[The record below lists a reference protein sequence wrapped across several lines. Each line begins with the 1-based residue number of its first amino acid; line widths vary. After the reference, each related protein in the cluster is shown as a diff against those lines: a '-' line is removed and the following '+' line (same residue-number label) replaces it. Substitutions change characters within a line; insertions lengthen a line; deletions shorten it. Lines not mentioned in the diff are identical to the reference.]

1 MPQLNNK
8 IASLMVKV
16 SDIQNNPSFDVQAS
30 EDPVV
35 TGTSPFVCTGFAA
48 DADLL
53 QEILTEVMAKFPG
66 QLMSLCIDGNTIKRK
81 VNCAEGAKSEAEAGK
96 PKAGATKPGTRASKP
111 KP

>member
-1 MPQLNNK
+1 VPQLNSK
-8 IASLMVKV
+8 IASLMIKV
-16 SDIQNNPSFDVQAS
+16 SDIQNNPSFDVLAS

-35 TGTSPFVCTGFAA
+35 TGAGPFACTGFAA

-53 QEILTEVMAKFPG
+53 REILTEVMGKFPG

-81 VNCAEGAKSEAEAGK
+81 VNCAGGVKSEATSGK
-96 PKAGATKPGTRASKP
+96 PKARATKSGTGASKA